1 MWNLCSLLVAEPDC
15 FVQGHDGP
23 AYDIKFYGDSE
34 DALLLR
40 FALVLISLST
50 CTNTLHGTHWGKYFS
65 FVKICI
71 ILTKNIWTFSWL
83 IGWVEC
89 DHLLFQTVSTMTF
102 ASYIIF
108 FCDYQNILVFFF
120 FLINNEISL
129 NKSPRYTR
137 SVHGKGYIK
146 IKNYNDQA

>member
-50 CTNTLHGTHWGKYFS
+50 CTNTLHGTH
-65 FVKICI
+65 
-71 ILTKNIWTFSWL
+71 
-83 IGWVEC
+83 
-89 DHLLFQTVSTMTF
+89 
-102 ASYIIF
+102 
-108 FCDYQNILVFFF
+108 
-120 FLINNEISL
+120 
-129 NKSPRYTR
+129 
-137 SVHGKGYIK
+137 
-146 IKNYNDQA
+146 